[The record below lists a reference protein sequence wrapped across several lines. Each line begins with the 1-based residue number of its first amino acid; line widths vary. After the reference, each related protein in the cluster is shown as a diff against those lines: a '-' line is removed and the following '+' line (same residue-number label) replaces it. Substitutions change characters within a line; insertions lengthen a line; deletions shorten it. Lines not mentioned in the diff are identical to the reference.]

1 MRAMRGALRTVG
13 PAVAV
18 GLVTLSLPFW
28 LIQQQYVL
36 SIVMVTII
44 WAIAGQGWNI
54 IGGYG
59 GLLSFGHSVFFGV
72 GAYTTALLT
81 IHFGISP
88 WIGMLVGAALAAVL
102 GAVLTFPALRLKGVY
117 FTLATFVLT
126 LLFADLA
133 THFSDFTGG
142 DQGLSLPFVRNDPS
156 AFQFDSKLTF
166 YYVLTGFLVLATL
179 IVALV
184 GNSRLGLFLKASRD
198 DPEAARAAG
207 VDVTRTRLIGLIVS
221 AALTSIAGSL
231 MLEYLRFI
239 DPTTGLGSNT
249 GFIIGLVALVGGR
262 GTILGPIIGAAVL
275 IPSQQLLASA
285 FSSAP
290 SGLSGI
296 AYAAIVI
303 VIMLVDWRGLHHLL
317 ERLFRAIAR
326 VARRRPVPVEGS
338 AS

>member
-1 MRAMRGALRTVG
+1 MNALHGALRTVG

-36 SIVMVTII
+36 AIVMVTII

-81 IHFGISP
+81 IHLHISP
-88 WIGMLVGAALAAVL
+88 WIGMLVGAVVAAAL

-117 FTLATFVLT
+117 FTLATFVMT

-133 THFSDFTGG
+133 THFSSFTGG
-142 DQGLSLPFVRNDPS
+142 DQGLSLPFVREDPS
-156 AFQFDSKLTF
+156 AFQFGSPLVF

-198 DPEAARAAG
+198 DPDAARAAG
-207 VDVTRTRLIGLIVS
+207 VDVTRTRLIGLIIS
-221 AALTSIAGSL
+221 AAVTSIAGSL

-239 DPTTGLGSNT
+239 DPATGLGSNT

-275 IPSQQLLASA
+275 IPAQQLLASA

-296 AYAAIVI
+296 AYALIVI
-303 VIMLVDWRGLHHLL
+303 VIMLVDWRGLHHLIG
-317 ERLFRAIAR
+317 RLFRAVQR
-326 VARRRPVPVEGS
+326 LVRRRPVPVERR